1 MVSPAGPPPPLSSFE
16 EPVEALVVGA
26 SRGIGLAFAR
36 RLAATPG
43 VGTVWAGCRSPGAS
57 DALVSLADADERVQ
71 PVVLDVTD
79 EDSLAAAAETI
90 GARARPLNLVIN
102 CAGILHGPEQM
113 FPERRLRE
121 IRPDWLAR
129 AFQVNATGVVLLAK
143 HVEDLLP
150 RRARAVFASLSAR
163 VGSIGDNRLGGWYA
177 YRASK
182 AAQNMLIRN
191 LSIELPRRARG
202 ALAVALH
209 PGTTDTDLSRPFQ
222 ASVPQDKLFPADRA
236 ARQLL
241 AVIDGLEPPDNGGF
255 FAWDGRPIP
264 W

>member
-1 MVSPAGPPPPLSSFE
+1 MVSPDGLPPLSSFGG
-16 EPVEALVVGA
+16 PVDALVVGA
-26 SRGIGLAFAR
+26 SRGIGLAFVR
-36 RLAATPG
+36 RLARTPG
-43 VGTVWAGCRSPGAS
+43 VETVWAGCRSPRES
-57 DALVSLADADERVQ
+57 DALEDLASDHGSVRPIA
-71 PVVLDVTD
+71 LDVTD
-79 EDSLAAAAETI
+79 ENSLAAAAETI
-90 GARARPLNLVIN
+90 GARERPLNLVIN
-102 CAGILHGPEQM
+102 CAGILHGPQGM

-129 AFQVNATGVVLLAK
+129 AFQVNATGVVLLAR
-143 HVEDLLP
+143 HVEELLP

-182 AAQNMLIRN
+182 AAQNMLLRN

-202 ALAVALH
+202 ALVVALH

-222 ASVPQDKLFPADRA
+222 ASVPPDKLFSPDRA
-236 ARQLL
+236 AGQLL
-241 AVIDGLEPPDNGGF
+241 AVIDGLEPADNGGF
-255 FAWDGRPIP
+255 FAWDGRPVP